1 MTPRRS
7 FSRIAVLLAAGT
19 MALGLLACG
28 SDDTGESTTTDSG
41 VQTTGKQNGSQGGQV
56 KPDKKAPD
64 SAGDR
69 KNAPDDV
76 ISERPG
82 GPDSPVQP

>member
-28 SDDTGESTTTDSG
+28 SDDTDESTTTDSG
-41 VQTTGKQNGSQGGQV
+41 VQTTGKQNGSRGGQV

-82 GPDSPVQP
+82 GPNSPVQP